1 MLNGLFWK
9 IIDFYSVSLYRKV
22 STNIFKHYKP
32 IIQIH
37 EVIFCPWKLPVTIS
51 SVQQNA
57 IISLFLP
64 LKKTWFFKCNY
75 PLLSAQH
82 ALRCYA
88 KNFLPGVHCVFP
100 TTLLKLVLFPY
111 FTEKES
117 AALWGRG
124 RKGGARTQAWKGR
137 PRPRST
143 TLTALTSHMVVRWKH
158 TTQADFLHAACLPP
172 LEGERL
178 QFSHQL

>member
-1 MLNGLFWK
+1 MVYFENNWLLCERLHGKGSIKLFK
-9 IIDFYSVSLYRKV
+9 D
-22 STNIFKHYKP
+22 YKP
-32 IIQIH
+32 GFSVQTH
-37 EVIFCPWKLPVTIS
+37 EGIFMGPETVTITS
-51 SVQQNA
+51 MQHNA

-64 LKKTWFFKCNY
+64 LKKTYGFLNVTTHYWVLNMH
-75 PLLSAQH
+75 LDVT
-82 ALRCYA
+82 LRVL
-88 KNFLPGVHCVFP
+88 LPGLHCVFP

-117 AALWGRG
+117 AALWGGG
-124 RKGGARTQAWKGR
+124 RKGGARTQRWKGR